1 MSNVYKASTYRTC
14 QDEQVRVIDYNELIS
29 KKIESIRDVLNNQS
43 QEYNEDGFTVGL
55 RAESVEVLLEEQEEV
70 AVSRETAEVAAA
82 TILEE
87 ARREAN
93 KILSTAEGNAAAIL
107 RKAGEEREQ
116 VLQEASEEGFKVG
129 YQDAAQQCQQRYD
142 KRQAELEAKYH
153 EMQEELQKQK
163 EEMEPVLVET
173 IMELFAHMTGLLAE
187 DKKDLILTVVNNTL
201 EGLDVSKN
209 YIIRAS
215 KEEAAF
221 LRENKQRLHTCGDDI
236 NIEIVEDLNLKRG
249 QCMIDTDIGIFD
261 CGLDIQIEGLMDD
274 IKIIS
279 CAGKSLG
286 K

>member
-1 MSNVYKASTYRTC
+1 MSNVYKMSSYRTC
-14 QDEQVRVIDYNELIS
+14 PEEQVRVIDYNELIS
-29 KKIESIRDVLNNQS
+29 KKIESIRETLNSNS
-43 QEYNEDGFTVGL
+43 GEYNEDGFTLGL
-55 RAESVEVLLEEQEEV
+55 KAENVEVLLDEPEELAMTQ
-70 AVSRETAEVAAA
+70 ETAEAVAA

-87 ARREAN
+87 AKREAERITN
-93 KILSTAEGNAAAIL
+93 MAEGNAAEIL
-107 RKAGEEREQ
+107 RKAGEERQ
-116 VLQEASEEGFKVG
+116 QILQSASEEGFKEG
-129 YQDAAQQCQQRYD
+129 YQDAVQQCREKYEQKQID
-142 KRQAELEAKYH
+142 LETQYQEK
-153 EMQEELQKQK
+153 MEELQRQK

-173 IMELFAHMTGLLAE
+173 ILELFSNMTKLLAK

-221 LRENKQRLHTCGDDI
+221 LRENKEQLLTCGDDI
-236 NIEIVEDLNLKRG
+236 SIEIVEDINLKRG

-279 CAGKSLG
+279 CGGKGSR
-286 K
+286 